1 MAEGRLEFQTMLR
14 AAFASLVCLAL
25 VLGGA
30 PVRAQAPG
38 DDEILQTFL
47 AVALSSTSGSPGD
60 EPKLTRWTVPV
71 RVGLAGI
78 DPGEQTLDVVRTHL
92 DRLRAITGHDIQ
104 FVRNGTTNL
113 MVMFAEDP
121 FADVQSEP
129 YRTQISPLFQ
139 RDPGMINT
147 IALARG
153 AVPCYSL
160 TLRNAQERPYAS
172 LVGVSSR
179 LGAEERRT
187 CIVKQLTR
195 ALGLLNTSN
204 ATWSVTAAGFRH
216 AELPSGDVRMLQLLY
231 STKLTQ
237 GMTLGEVRKLA
248 PDLLKQL
255 PPGG

>member
-1 MAEGRLEFQTMLR
+1 MLR
-14 AAFASLVCLAL
+14 VALAIFLAL
-25 VLGGA
+25 AA
-30 PVRAQAPG
+30 PVVAVQAQAPAPG
-38 DDEILQTFL
+38 DEELLQTFI

-71 RVGLAGI
+71 RVGLAGA
-78 DPGEQTLDVVRTHL
+78 DPGEPTVDMLRTHL
-92 DRLRAITGHDIQ
+92 DRLKAVTGHDIQ
-104 FVRNGTTNL
+104 FVRNGTANIL
-113 MVMFAEDP
+113 VLFADDP
-121 FADVQSEP
+121 FTDIQNEP
-129 YRTQISPLFQ
+129 YKTQVAPLFQ
-139 RDPGMINT
+139 RDPNMLNT

-172 LVGVSSR
+172 LVGVSAR
-179 LGAEERRT
+179 GGQDDRRT
-187 CIVKQLTR
+187 CLVKQLTR

-231 STKLTQ
+231 SAKLTQ
-237 GMTLGEVRKLA
+237 GMPQAEVRKVA
-248 PDLLKQL
+248 PAILKEL

>member
-1 MAEGRLEFQTMLR
+1 MLR
-14 AAFASLVCLAL
+14 AAFASIVCL
-25 VLGGA
+25 VLGLGGA
-30 PVRAQAPG
+30 HAQAPG
-38 DDEILQTFL
+38 DDEILQTFM

-60 EPKLTRWTVPV
+60 EPRLTRWTAPV

-78 DPGEQTLDVVRTHL
+78 DPGEQTLDIVRTHL
-92 DRLRAITGHDIQ
+92 DRLKAITGHDIQ
-104 FVRNGTTNL
+104 FVRGGTANIL
-113 MVMFAEDP
+113 VMFADDP

-129 YRTQISPLFQ
+129 YRTQIAPLFQ
-139 RDPGMINT
+139 RDPTMINT

-172 LVGVSSR
+172 LIGVSSR
-179 LGAEERRT
+179 SSVEDRRT
-187 CIVKQLTR
+187 CIVKQFTR

-204 ATWSVTAAGFRH
+204 AMWSVTAAGFRH

-231 STKLTQ
+231 SAKLTQ
-237 GMTLGEVRKLA
+237 GMTQTEVRKLA
-248 PDLLKQL
+248 PDLLRQL

>member
-1 MAEGRLEFQTMLR
+1 LDVQIMLR

-25 VLGGA
+25 ACGSA
-30 PVRAQAPG
+30 RAQAPG
-38 DDEILQTFL
+38 DDDILQTFM

-60 EPKLTRWTVPV
+60 EPKLTRWTVPL

-78 DPGEQTLDVVRTHL
+78 DPGEQTLDMLRTHL

-104 FVRNGTTNL
+104 FVRSGTTNL
-113 MVMFAEDP
+113 LVMFAEDP

-129 YRTQISPLFQ
+129 YRSQITPLFQ

-179 LGAEERRT
+179 IGTEERRT

-216 AELPSGDVRMLQLLY
+216 AELPSGDVKMLQLLY
-231 STKLTQ
+231 SAKLTQ
-237 GMTLGEVRKLA
+237 GMTHTEVRKLA
-248 PDLLKQL
+248 PDVLKQL
-255 PPGG
+255 APGG